1 MTQEAKLQV
10 ERRVVEILG
19 DLYGK
24 YHQVKN
30 LGEAET
36 QLLLK
41 HGIDI
46 NENSPV
52 HKAAGILEDWP
63 VGRGVFIQDSGD
75 FFVLVNFE
83 DHLKFVVVPSA
94 TNDFVDALSTIT
106 KSLIT
111 FE

>member
-1 MTQEAKLQV
+1 M
-10 ERRVVEILG
+10 
-19 DLYGK
+19 
-24 YHQVKN
+24 
-30 LGEAET
+30 
-36 QLLLK
+36 LK

-46 NENSPV
+46 NEKPPV
-52 HKAAGILEDWP
+52 HKAAGLLEDWP

-111 FE
+111 FEQLAYATDQFLGNLTTDPANLGTAFSISTTVTDKPEV